1 MSGEVPSQSAAD
13 VVDWHSWWGDVE
25 FADDESGEVRCHFG
39 PVTYVEF
46 ADGTGQRYQALTMR
60 DLNGQMAHLG
70 IEIECP
76 PDRLNEVACS
86 CDCCRHLVDE

>member
-1 MSGEVPSQSAAD
+1 MSGEVPSQSASD

-46 ADGTGQRYQALTMR
+46 ADGTGQRYQALSMR

-76 PDRLNEVACS
+76 PDRLNEVACI